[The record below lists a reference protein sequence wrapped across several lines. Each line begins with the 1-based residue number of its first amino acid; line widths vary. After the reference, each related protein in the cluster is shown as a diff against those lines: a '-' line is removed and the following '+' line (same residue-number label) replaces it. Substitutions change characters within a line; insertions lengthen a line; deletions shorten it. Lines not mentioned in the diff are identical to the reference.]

1 MRLGKLRWIM
11 ALVALGVL
19 AAGVPSRMLQA
30 AGRLAG
36 KTDASI
42 PAEPA
47 FVAEEKPNLQP
58 AMELELALATAQA
71 PKPPAP
77 PAQEAPPQ
85 DSLGDPAKKPQA
97 EVESIPPATTAAPST
112 CTPCKP
118 KCCAKPCAPRRPLL
132 ARLGRCCRPV
142 TCCGRGL
149 LRRR

>member
-1 MRLGKLRWIM
+1 M

-36 KTDASI
+36 RADASI

-47 FVAEEKPNLQP
+47 FVAEEKPSLQP
-58 AMELELALATAQA
+58 AIELALATAQA
-71 PKPPAP
+71 PKAPAV

-97 EVESIPPATTAAPST
+97 EVESFPAAPGAPSAPGT
-112 CTPCKP
+112 CSPCKP
-118 KCCAKPCAPRRPLL
+118 KCCAKPCTPRRPLL
-132 ARLGRCCRPV
+132 ARLGRCRPI